1 MSDIASPIASVIVP
15 AHDEER
21 LIGRLLQ
28 GLSTAADEQSLE
40 VIVVPNGC
48 TDATAARAAAFP
60 HVQVIEIPEASKL
73 LAMRGGSAVA
83 TVYPRVYVDADVE
96 IDAESVLRLVDA
108 LRSGT
113 VHACGPSRH
122 YELDGVSRL
131 ARWYYDVWQ
140 ELPQAREGLFGR
152 GVIALS
158 AEGQRRFERAAEA
171 MADDLLISEL
181 FSPEERRVVETARVV
196 VYPARTLPALLRRR
210 VRVRTGNAQA
220 DAGRWRSASARTHP
234 ATLVGLVRRRPT
246 LALKMPVFLA
256 VAALASYRARR
267 AVRLGDFSS
276 WLRDESSRT

>member
-1 MSDIASPIASVIVP
+1 MSDTARPIASVIVP

-21 LIGRLLQ
+21 SIGRLLQ
-28 GLSTAADEQSLE
+28 GLTTAAGEQSLE
-40 VIVVPNGC
+40 LIVVPNGC

-60 HVQVIEIPEASKL
+60 HVQVVEIPESSKR

-83 TVYPRVYVDADVE
+83 TVFPRVYVDADVE

-108 LRSGT
+108 LLSGT

-158 AEGQRRFERAAEA
+158 EEGQRRFEGAAEA

-181 FSPEERRVVETARVV
+181 FSPEERRVVETASVV
-196 VYPARTLPALLRRR
+196 VHPARTLPALLRRR

-220 DAGRWRSASARTHP
+220 DAGRWRSASARTRP
-234 ATLVGLVRRRPT
+234 ATLVGLVRRRPS

-256 VAALASYRARR
+256 VAALSSCRARR
-267 AVRLGDFSS
+267 AVRRGDFTS